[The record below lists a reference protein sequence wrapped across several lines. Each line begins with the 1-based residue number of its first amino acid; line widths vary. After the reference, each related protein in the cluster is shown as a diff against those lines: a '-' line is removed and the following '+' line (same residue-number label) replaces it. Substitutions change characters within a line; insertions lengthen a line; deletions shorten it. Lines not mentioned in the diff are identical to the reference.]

1 MTNPIPGLI
10 QTFRKGVEVYY
21 GKLVNIVETK
31 VKAST
36 TAATVVSL
44 VLSYLGV
51 SVFKGDVPSWVD
63 VVVTGAVTGALTFA
77 AGWLAKHEPRVA
89 VTATYPLSPIVTA
102 PGAQTPMT
110 GTSVPLGETATL
122 TDDGNGGAVPPA
134 AGAGPTTPAV

>member
-10 QTFRKGVEVYY
+10 QTFRKGIEVYY
-21 GKLVNIVETK
+21 GKLVNVVETK

-36 TAATVVSL
+36 TAATLVSL

-63 VVVTGAVTGALTFA
+63 VIVTGAVTGALTFA

-89 VTATYPLSPIVTA
+89 V
-102 PGAQTPMT
+102 QTPVHLDSPSPVVYAT
-110 GTSVPLGETATL
+110 GGLTSPMNGTELLPGEIGHL
-122 TDDGNGGAVPPA
+122 TDDGGTGGAVPPA
-134 AGAGPTTPAV
+134 AGPVS